1 MASESVDPIERWTAK
16 RRMTF
21 LSSLG
26 RRWKRDRTIRSLQ
39 SIIVSQGARIR
50 ELEEALV
57 FHARPRHLRCRD
69 SVPRDGLSQGWSRI
83 SRRLRTIWRMS
94 IRYSIRY
101 IEEYRPM
108 RSSLQGA
115 G

>member
-1 MASESVDPIERWTAK
+1 MASESVDPIEQWTAK

-50 ELEEALV
+50 ELDEAL
-57 FHARPRHLRCRD
+57 R
-69 SVPRDGLSQGWSRI
+69 LSRETPPPPVSG
-83 SRRLRTIWRMS
+83 
-94 IRYSIRY
+94 
-101 IEEYRPM
+101 
-108 RSSLQGA
+108 
-115 G
+115 